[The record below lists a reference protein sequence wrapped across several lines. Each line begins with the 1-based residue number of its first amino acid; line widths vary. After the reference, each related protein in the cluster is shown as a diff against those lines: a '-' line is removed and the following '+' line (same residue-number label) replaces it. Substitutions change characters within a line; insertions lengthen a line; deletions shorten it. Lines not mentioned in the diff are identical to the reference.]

1 MKVKFNIILELQLS
15 PTERRFEH
23 CPTSGAWRLKYNNK
37 RAGREGGRTSS
48 GKTRR
53 ESRSQRAGSHWDGS
67 SRGNAARPA
76 ERDSITGRVTHAST
90 ELSLAGKQSRQVRGT
105 ALDGRCD
112 SGRNRRSTPTSDR
125 HLCQSQTERPLFSCW
140 PGRLPLCVTSKRAVP
155 KPPFWDTRGSVNNTL
170 ARTRHQC

>member
-1 MKVKFNIILELQLS
+1 MKFNIILELQLS

-112 SGRNRRSTPTSDR
+112 SGRSRRSTPTSDR
-125 HLCQSQTERPLFSCW
+125 HLCQSDGEAIVYL
-140 PGRLPLCVTSKRAVP
+140 
-155 KPPFWDTRGSVNNTL
+155 L
-170 ARTRHQC
+170 ARKTAIMCDIKTRCPETAPLGHEGLCQ